1 MKTNKK
7 TVLLLFILT
16 FFAVQNFYSQ
26 KTNLKLAE
34 NNLCKLYSNISKE
47 DDLVYENS
55 EKFEKEF
62 IKILKENPSTL
73 DYDFKTL
80 IDKKYCYVKTSSD
93 GNFRIYS
100 WDTETGGTMHF
111 FKTVYQYKNNS
122 KVYLKVPTYEE
133 GDAGAFCSKIFD
145 VKIGNKNFYLP
156 ITNGIFSTKD
166 ASQSISVFNI
176 EGNKL
181 VDSEKLF
188 KTKTKTLNRI
198 DVEFDFF
205 SVVDRPERP
214 LQLITFDAKRNIIY
228 IPVVNE
234 KLQVT
239 EKYFLYQLSD
249 NLFKYIGI
257 EKGKKK

>member
-1 MKTNKK
+1 MRTNK
-7 TVLLLFILT
+7 TTFILFFILT

-26 KTNLKLAE
+26 KANFKLAE
-34 NNLCKLYSNISKE
+34 NNLYRLYSNISKKE
-47 DDLVYENS
+47 DIAFENS

-73 DYDFKTL
+73 DYAFKTL
-80 IDKKYCYVKTSSD
+80 INKKCCYIKTSSD
-93 GNFRIYS
+93 GNLRIYS
-100 WDTETGGTMHF
+100 WDTKIGGTMHF
-111 FKTVYQYKNNS
+111 FKTIYQFKNNS
-122 KVYLKVPTYEE
+122 KIYLKVPTYEE
-133 GDAGAFCSKIFD
+133 GDSGTFCSKIFD
-145 VKIGNKNFYLP
+145 VRIGNKTFYLP

-166 ASQSISVFNI
+166 VSQSISVFNI

-188 KTKTKTLNRI
+188 KTKTKILNRI

-205 SVVDRPERP
+205 SVVDKLERP
-214 LQLITFDAKRNIIY
+214 LELIAFDAVKKIIY

-239 EKYFLYQLSD
+239 ENYFLYQLRG

-257 EKGKKK
+257 EKGKRK

>member
-1 MKTNKK
+1 MRTNK
-7 TVLLLFILT
+7 TTFILFFILT

-26 KTNLKLAE
+26 KANFKLAE
-34 NNLCKLYSNISKE
+34 NNLCRLYSNISKKE
-47 DDLVYENS
+47 DIAFENS

-73 DYDFKTL
+73 DYAFKTL
-80 IDKKYCYVKTSSD
+80 INKKCCYVKTSSD
-93 GNFRIYS
+93 GNLRIYS
-100 WDTETGGTMHF
+100 WDTKIGGTMHF
-111 FKTVYQYKNNS
+111 FKTIYQFKNNS
-122 KVYLKVPTYEE
+122 KIYLKAPTYEE
-133 GDAGAFCSKIFD
+133 GDPGTFCSKIFD
-145 VKIGNKNFYLP
+145 VRIGNKTFYLP

-166 ASQSISVFNI
+166 VSQSISVFNI

-188 KTKTKTLNRI
+188 KTKTKILNRI

-205 SVVDRPERP
+205 SVVDKLERP
-214 LQLITFDAKRNIIY
+214 LELIAFDAVKKIIY

-239 EKYFLYQLSD
+239 ENYFLYQLRG

-257 EKGKKK
+257 EKGKRK